1 MTPTFPLKVAA
12 GWQRLVA
19 VFVTDVALLW
29 AGSAVAERAGWWA
42 GAATGAVVTLA
53 ALVSWRGAP
62 LLTLLSRQAVL
73 RAGVRKAAPAEDK
86 TGKLA
91 DHQRS
96 FDDGPMGIRAV
107 GAHLVVVVAVEGPA
121 HSPSVLDHH
130 RVESLATLPVAAV
143 AAGLRQFDV
152 TLAGIDIVSV
162 GSRCAPKTHHF
173 HAPVYSGRVGD
184 HPAMGQR
191 RTWLVVRL
199 NANDAVAAVLWRESV
214 AATLGA
220 AAQWLAQDLTSRRCR
235 ARVLSAAE
243 IEQVDEA
250 LLAGTDPAGLRC
262 GWGRLGH
269 GGGYV
274 HTYWVSPQD
283 ISSATIDRLWT
294 PDTDATAVTV
304 QLRPAPDG
312 ATTIGVLV
320 RYHTGGPL
328 GEPPLTGLNPFT
340 GRHDLGL
347 RAGLV
352 APTGIPTVPARPL
365 AGGEHLHMPI
375 GATGIIIGTTPAGHP
390 LLIDLA
396 APDRVAAMTIA
407 GELALTVQVAL
418 RAAATGY
425 QVLVHT
431 NRPQRWQQATA
442 KGLQLVGAA
451 GLGQQLPTSPRP
463 FMVVYDQ
470 LSGPVPDGAAVT
482 VHTVQAGEG
491 SSADIHIEQ
500 DDARNAVIR
509 TWAFRYRLRID
520 LDYERHLTAMG
531 PRRAA

>member
-1 MTPTFPLKVAA
+1 MTPTFPLGVA
-12 GWQRLVA
+12 GSWRRLVA
-19 VFVTDVALLW
+19 VFVTDVALLG
-29 AGSAVAERAGWWA
+29 AGSAAAGRAGWWA
-42 GAATGAVVTLA
+42 GAAVAAAVTLT
-53 ALVSWRGAP
+53 ALLTWRQAP
-62 LLTLLSRQAVL
+62 LLTLAWRLAAL
-73 RAGVRKAAPAEDK
+73 RAGVRRPASAAGSAA
-86 TGKLA
+86 KLA
-91 DHQRS
+91 DHHPG
-96 FDDGPMGIRAV
+96 FADHPVGIRAV
-107 GAHLVVVVAVEGPA
+107 GPHLVAVVAVDGPA

-152 TLAGIDIVSV
+152 TLDGIDVVSV
-162 GSRCAPKTHHF
+162 GVRRAPKTHHY

-191 RTWLVVRL
+191 RTWLVVRF
-199 NANDAVAAVLWRESV
+199 NAAEAVAAVLWRESV
-214 AATLGA
+214 GATIGA
-220 AAQWLAQDLTSRRCR
+220 AAQWLAQDLTSRRCP
-235 ARVLSAAE
+235 ARVVSAAQIAE
-243 IEQVDEA
+243 VDEA

-269 GGGYV
+269 RGGYV
-274 HTYWVSPQD
+274 HTYWVSPRD

-312 ATTIGVLV
+312 ATAIGVLV

-328 GEPPLTGLNPFT
+328 REPPLTGLNPFT

-347 RAGLV
+347 KAGSL
-352 APTGIPTVPARPL
+352 APTGVPAVPARPL
-365 AGGEHLHMPI
+365 VDGEHLALPI
-375 GATGIIIGTTPAGHP
+375 GATGIIIGITPAGHP

-396 APDRVAAMTIA
+396 APDRTATMSIA
-407 GELALTVQVAL
+407 GELALTVQIAL

-425 QVLVHT
+425 QVLVYT

-442 KGLQLVGAA
+442 AGLQLVGAA
-451 GLGQQLPTSPRP
+451 GLGEKLPASPRP
-463 FMVVYDQ
+463 FMVAYDQ
-470 LSGPVPDGAAVT
+470 MSGPVPDGAAVS
-482 VHTVQAGEG
+482 VQTVQPGEG

-509 TWAFRYRLRID
+509 TWAFRYRLHID
-520 LDYERHLTAMG
+520 LDYERHLTALG